1 MADTDNKND
10 MTNSGLDEDQ
20 FYQDMEEND
29 ELGDVSSGSDFGALS
44 GDDSLDDDLAPPDSS
59 FLEDME
65 LEELPPPAEVPEN
78 SSIAYDALADIAS
91 SGKVSAV
98 ENNELANDMLDEPV
112 LDNSLDSSDE
122 VNSYDEGESGG
133 DMSVVDED
141 TMAAVKDAVSSDDS
155 SDAKSVNFMGGFGSG
170 EPASSGDKTG
180 PGEEN
185 TPDASS
191 DSQDPVINKD
201 VSVGMEQRSA
211 VSSDG
216 QVSTPSSGSEV
227 TNALSAAPAAESGTA
242 SSDTG
247 AGLEPGSEPEPKPE
261 SNSEP
266 ATGDGKTGSG
276 LDHPPAATLEFPKNQ
291 VAVKPSFSNPSS
303 KPKPVYLQEVNR
315 PAVRKANEQDTAY
328 KLERRNQA
336 VLDTS
341 KALNKEV
348 MESISEVKQMNL
360 SIVDMISKVNA
371 TDERIRGLI
380 NRVNDL
386 NIRMDGLLERS
397 HNLLSDRYMD
407 NIQKVCERNLA
418 SFIESSRNNYV
429 ELFRIAVKDYRNFS
443 DAAMKFQRGMEA
455 KFSNEFRMLVKIVY
469 LLPVLVVMNLLMAGF
484 ILWKLW

>member
-20 FYQDMEEND
+20 YYQDMEEND

-59 FLEDME
+59 FLEDMK

-78 SSIAYDALADIAS
+78 SSLAYDALADIAS
-91 SGKVSAV
+91 AGKVIAV
-98 ENNELANDMLDEPV
+98 NKEELANDMLVEEPV
-112 LDNSLDSSDE
+112 LDDSLDPSGE
-122 VNSYDEGESGG
+122 VNSYEGGEPG
-133 DMSVVDED
+133 DVTPDVDDD
-141 TMAAVKDAVSSDDS
+141 TMAAVNDAVSSDGS

-170 EPASSGDKTG
+170 EPVSSGDKAG
-180 PGEEN
+180 SGEEN
-185 TPDASS
+185 ASDVS
-191 DSQDPVINKD
+191 SEPQDPVINKD
-201 VSVGMEQRSA
+201 VSVGMDQHSA

-216 QVSTPSSGSEV
+216 QVFASSSCSEV
-227 TNALSAAPAAESGTA
+227 TNALSAAPTAESGTSA
-242 SSDTG
+242 SGTG
-247 AGLEPGSEPEPKPE
+247 TESEPGSEPEPKPD
-261 SNSEP
+261 P
-266 ATGDGKTGSG
+266 AMGDGKTGSG
-276 LDHPPAATLEFPKNQ
+276 SDQPPAAMLEFPKNQ
-291 VAVKPSFSNPSS
+291 VAVKQTFPNPSS
-303 KPKPVYLQEVNR
+303 KPKPLYLQEANR
-315 PAVRKANEQDTAY
+315 PAVRKASEQDTAY

-336 VLDTS
+336 VLDTA

-469 LLPVLVVMNLLMAGF
+469 LLPVLVVMNLLMVGF
-484 ILWKLW
+484 IIWKLW

>member
-1 MADTDNKND
+1 MAYTDNKND

-20 FYQDMEEND
+20 YYQDMEEND

-65 LEELPPPAEVPEN
+65 LEGLPPPAEVPEN

-112 LDNSLDSSDE
+112 LDNSLEPSGE
-122 VNSYDEGESGG
+122 VNSYVDGESGG

-141 TMAAVKDAVSSDDS
+141 TMAAVNDAVSSDDS

-170 EPASSGDKTG
+170 EPASSGDKVG
-180 PGEEN
+180 SGEEN

-216 QVSTPSSGSEV
+216 QVSALSSGSEV

-242 SSDTG
+242 ASGTG
-247 AGLEPGSEPEPKPE
+247 TESEPGSEPEPKPE
-261 SNSEP
+261 P
-266 ATGDGKTGSG
+266 AMGDGKRGSG
-276 LDHPPAATLEFPKNQ
+276 PDQPPAATLEFPKNQ
-291 VAVKPSFSNPSS
+291 VALKQSFSNPSS
-303 KPKPVYLQEVNR
+303 KPKPMYLQEANR
-315 PAVRKANEQDTAY
+315 PAVRKASEQDTAY

-336 VLDTS
+336 VLDTA

-469 LLPVLVVMNLLMAGF
+469 LLPVLVVMNLLMVGF
-484 ILWKLW
+484 IIWKLW

>member
-1 MADTDNKND
+1 

-20 FYQDMEEND
+20 YYQDMEEND

-65 LEELPPPAEVPEN
+65 LEGLPPPAEVPEN

-112 LDNSLDSSDE
+112 LDNSLEPSGE
-122 VNSYDEGESGG
+122 VNSYVDGESGG

-141 TMAAVKDAVSSDDS
+141 TMAAVNDAVSSDDS

-170 EPASSGDKTG
+170 EPASSGDKAES
-180 PGEEN
+180 GEEN
-185 TPDASS
+185 ASDVS
-191 DSQDPVINKD
+191 SSEPQDPVINKD
-201 VSVGMEQRSA
+201 VSVGMEQHPA
-211 VSSDG
+211 VSSDRQMSASSSDSEATDG
-216 QVSTPSSGSEV
+216 SSAASAAESDTTSVTGAESESELVAGDARTESGSE
-227 TNALSAAPAAESGTA
+227 
-242 SSDTG
+242 SSSV
-247 AGLEPGSEPEPKPE
+247 PSP
-261 SNSEP
+261 
-266 ATGDGKTGSG
+266 
-276 LDHPPAATLEFPKNQ
+276 EFPKNQ
-291 VAVKPSFSNPSS
+291 VVVKQSFPNPSS
-303 KPKPVYLQEVNR
+303 KPKPLYLQEANR
-315 PAVRKANEQDTAY
+315 PAVRKASEQDTAY

-336 VLDTS
+336 VLDTA
-341 KALNKEV
+341 KVLNKEV

-469 LLPVLVVMNLLMAGF
+469 LLPVLVVMNLLMVGF
-484 ILWKLW
+484 IIWKLW

>member
-20 FYQDMEEND
+20 YYQDMEEND

-112 LDNSLDSSDE
+112 LDNSLDSSGE
-122 VNSYDEGESGG
+122 VSSYVEGESGG

-141 TMAAVKDAVSSDDS
+141 TMAAVNDAVSSDDS

-180 PGEEN
+180 SGKDN
-185 TPDASS
+185 ASDVS
-191 DSQDPVINKD
+191 SSEPQDPVINKD
-201 VSVGMEQRSA
+201 VSVGMDQYSA

-216 QVSTPSSGSEV
+216 QTSASSSDSEATDGS
-227 TNALSAAPAAESGTA
+227 SAASAAESDTT
-242 SSDTG
+242 SVTG
-247 AGLEPGSEPEPKPE
+247 AESESELVAGDARTDSGLESSSVPSP
-261 SNSEP
+261 
-266 ATGDGKTGSG
+266 
-276 LDHPPAATLEFPKNQ
+276 EFPKNQ
-291 VAVKPSFSNPSS
+291 VVVKQSFPNPSS
-303 KPKPVYLQEVNR
+303 KPKPLYLQEANR

-336 VLDTS
+336 VLDTA

-469 LLPVLVVMNLLMAGF
+469 LLPVLVVMNLLMVGF
-484 ILWKLW
+484 IIWKLW

>member
-1 MADTDNKND
+1 MADTNNLND
-10 MTNSGLDEDQ
+10 MTNSGMDEDQ
-20 FYQDMEEND
+20 YYQSLEEND
-29 ELGDVSSGSDFGALS
+29 ELGDVSSGSDFGAMVGS
-44 GDDSLDDDLAPPDSS
+44 DSLDDDLMPPDSS
-59 FLEDME
+59 FLEDMK

-78 SSIAYDALADIAS
+78 SSLAYDALADIAS
-91 SGKVSAV
+91 AGKVTV
-98 ENNELANDMLDEPV
+98 VDKEELANDMLVEEPV
-112 LDNSLDSSDE
+112 LDDSLDPSDE
-122 VNSYDEGESGG
+122 VNSYEGGEPG
-133 DMSVVDED
+133 DVTPDVDDD
-141 TMAAVKDAVSSDDS
+141 TMAAVKDAVSSGGS
-155 SDAKSVNFMGGFGSG
+155 SDAKAVNIMDGFGSG
-170 EPASSGDKTG
+170 EPV
-180 PGEEN
+180 
-185 TPDASS
+185 SS
-191 DSQDPVINKD
+191 DGKTESGEDNASDDSSSESQDPVINKD
-201 VSVGMEQRSA
+201 VSVGMDQHSA

-216 QVSTPSSGSEV
+216 QVSVSSSDSEATDGSSAASAAESDTTSETGAESGSESV
-227 TNALSAAPAAESGTA
+227 AGDARTESGSG
-242 SSDTG
+242 SSSV
-247 AGLEPGSEPEPKPE
+247 PSP
-261 SNSEP
+261 
-266 ATGDGKTGSG
+266 
-276 LDHPPAATLEFPKNQ
+276 EFPKNQ
-291 VAVKPSFSNPSS
+291 VVVKQSFPNPSS
-303 KPKPVYLQEVNR
+303 KPKPVYLQEANR
-315 PAVRKANEQDTAY
+315 PAVRKASEQDTAY

-336 VLDTS
+336 VLDTA

-484 ILWKLW
+484 IIWKLW